1 MKFILS
7 GKVDISKL
15 YVSSTMLQIS
25 HDRVK
30 FVGMFTEDKYSERLK
45 NVRLYFVEFI
55 YCHSITKD
63 GGRKWNEGDE
73 AYQLSN
79 VLI

>member
-25 HDRVK
+25 HDCVK
-30 FVGMFTEDKYSERLK
+30 FVGMFREDKHSERLK

-55 YCHSITKD
+55 YCHSITKTEVE
-63 GGRKWNEGDE
+63 NEMKE
-73 AYQLSN
+73 MK
-79 VLI
+79 LINCQMC